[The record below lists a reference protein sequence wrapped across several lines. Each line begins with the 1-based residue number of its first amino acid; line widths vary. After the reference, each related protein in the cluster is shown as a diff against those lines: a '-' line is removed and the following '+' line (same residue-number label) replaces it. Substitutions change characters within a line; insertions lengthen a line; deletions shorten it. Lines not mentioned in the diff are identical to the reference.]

1 MQIAFTLVLVILAVL
16 VFIYCIYEVI
26 DIVKELTS
34 EINMRH
40 RRDNKKDKK

>member
-34 EINMRH
+34 EISMRH

>member
-1 MQIAFTLVLVILAVL
+1 MQIMFMVILLVLAVL

-34 EINMRH
+34 EISMRH
-40 RRDNKKDKK
+40 RRDNKKK